1 MTFELMNKFINV
13 AEAAQGGELQD
24 IVWDISQAFSAESIT
39 ITVIGYTVVFAA
51 LWFLSIFVFYMG
63 KVLTKKQRTRLKETG
78 VEVKEDEDLKYA
90 GEVNAAIAMALSIH
104 LGEIHDDESGLLTI
118 NQIARKYS
126 PWSSKLYNLR
136 EEPIKTSGLRK

>member
-1 MTFELMNKFINV
+1 MIIELMNKFINI
-13 AEAAQGGELQD
+13 AEAAQNGELQD
-24 IVWDISQAFSAESIT
+24 IVLDLSPAFSAESIT

-63 KVLTKKQRTRLKETG
+63 KVLTMKQRTRLKETG
-78 VEVKEDEDLKYA
+78 VEVKENEDLKYA